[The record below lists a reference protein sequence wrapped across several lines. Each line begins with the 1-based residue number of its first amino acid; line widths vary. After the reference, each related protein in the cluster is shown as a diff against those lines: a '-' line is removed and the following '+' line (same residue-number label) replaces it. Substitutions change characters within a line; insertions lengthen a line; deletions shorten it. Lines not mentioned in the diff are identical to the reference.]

1 MSTSLRHPGSA
12 SAPGRW
18 HDVPDRFRR
27 RGLRWTRQRRAVVD
41 ALAGASGHVTAAELV
56 ERCRAD
62 DPTTTPST
70 VYRTLDV
77 LEELGLVRHGHGV
90 DGREEFHVA
99 PVAEHGHLS
108 CSVCG
113 GRWEI
118 AEDQARGVLEAFAS
132 VDGFRVDLSHMT
144 IVGVCRSCAAIQ
156 AP

>member
-1 MSTSLRHPGSA
+1 MSTSVRHPVLDGTT
-12 SAPGRW
+12 PRW
-18 HDVPDRFRR
+18 RDVPDRFRR
-27 RGLRWTRQRRAVVD
+27 RGLRWTQQRRAVVD
-41 ALAGASGHVTAAELV
+41 ALARASGHVTAAELV

-99 PVAEHGHLS
+99 PVAEHGHLY

-113 GRWEI
+113 GRWEV
-118 AEDQARGVLEAFAS
+118 AADQARGVLEAFAS
-132 VDGFRVDLSHMT
+132 VDGFRADLSHMT
-144 IVGVCRSCAAIQ
+144 IVGTCRSCAALQ